1 MEIKIGEVFKVN
13 GIKLICIEE
22 TTDNA
27 CSNCYFNGKGCSSYI
42 CAQDERKD
50 KKNVIFRLMETQ
62 QWSLI

>member
-27 CSNCYFNGKGCSSYI
+27 CSNCYFNGKGCSSYYM
-42 CAQDERKD
+42 CAR
-50 KKNVIFRLMETQ
+50 
-62 QWSLI
+62 